1 MLFPG
6 FREETISVSH
16 DFGTDIAL
24 HVRIGGNGPPLL
36 LLHGYPQTGAMWHR
50 IAPQLAERFTV
61 IVPDLRGYGAS
72 AKPDSDAA
80 HLTYSK
86 RATAAD
92 MAALM
97 SNLGYD
103 AFQVAGHDRGA
114 RVTHRLCLDHPDR
127 VLKAAVLDIVPTRTL
142 FATATQ
148 AVALA
153 YYHWYFLAQPA
164 PYPETL
170 IGANPIYYF
179 RHTVGGLSQSGSG
192 FFDPAAQTEYEAA
205 FADPAVIH
213 ASCEDYRAAA
223 TIDLDHDNADIDT
236 PVACPLLVL
245 WGEYAPMHKHYKVLT
260 TWQERGRRVEGH
272 PIAAGHFLA
281 EENPQDTLDALL
293 PFFTEGHSAS

>member
-6 FREETISVSH
+6 FREERISVSH

-80 HLTYSK
+80 HLPYSK
-86 RATAAD
+86 RAMAAD

-97 SNLGYD
+97 RRLGYD
-103 AFQVAGHDRGA
+103 QFQVAGHDRGA
-114 RVTHRLCLDHPDR
+114 RVTHRLSLDYPDR
-127 VLKAAVLDIVPTRTL
+127 VTRAAVLDIVPTRIL
-142 FATATQ
+142 FATATRS
-148 AVALA
+148 VAMA

-170 IGANPIYYF
+170 IGADPIYYF
-179 RHTVGGLSQSGSG
+179 RYTVGGLSQSGTG
-192 FFDPAAQTEYEAA
+192 FFDPIAQAEYEAA

-223 TIDLDHDNADIDT
+223 TIDLDHDDADIET
-236 PVACPLLVL
+236 PVQCPLLVL
-245 WGEYAPMHKHYKVLT
+245 WGEHAPMHKHYDVLG
-260 TWQERGRRVEGH
+260 TWKERARNAQGH
-272 PIAAGHFLA
+272 PVEAGHFLA
-281 EENPQDTLDALL
+281 EENPDATLAALL
-293 PFFTEGHSAS
+293 DFFDV